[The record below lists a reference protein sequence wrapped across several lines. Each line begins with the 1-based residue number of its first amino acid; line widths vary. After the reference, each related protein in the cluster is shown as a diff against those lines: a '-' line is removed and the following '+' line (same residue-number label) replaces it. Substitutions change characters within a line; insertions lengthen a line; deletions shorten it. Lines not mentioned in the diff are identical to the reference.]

1 MLFLPIVVLVY
12 FLAVA
17 VHEAGHFS
25 GFEKNG
31 IRMRAIFVT
40 VFLLIR
46 ESDGWKLKVRPNSVT
61 LLGGVAIPDL
71 PVVKDREHFKRLQ
84 RAYARAVLD
93 GPIASVLFC
102 FAVLLLT
109 MPFFFLSTDGM
120 VRRILSVVAFSVIAI
135 TVLLLIGCMMKTETV
150 IGDFPAYRLCKSDSS
165 FVAMQLYQY
174 AAFSSDP
181 ELVRR
186 KNRFLKELMLEDLKT
201 KYRQRNFRVFTLN
214 TIDIFVMEYLTGV
227 SEELPETVREY
238 VRTLLLSPVVR
249 KKIPHSEVGIALW
262 FHMIR
267 LLSLRQKTWE
277 NALEEYR
284 FLMDNI
290 NGSDPVNRYLTRQI
304 EHVLGL
310 ADHSEFLKEKKNIR
324 VSSVH
329 GLWRNF
335 EGYYMDEIKLNHDA
349 IEQSHR

>member
-1 MLFLPIVVLVY
+1 MLFLLIVVLVY

-71 PVVKDREHFKRLQ
+71 PVVKDRKHFERLQ
-84 RAYARAVLD
+84 RVYAKAILD

-109 MPFFFLSTDGM
+109 VPLFFLPADGT
-120 VRRILSVVAFSVIAI
+120 VQRILSAVILSVIVI
-135 TVLLLIGCMMKTETV
+135 TVFLLVGCMMKTETV
-150 IGDFPAYRLCKSDSS
+150 IGDFPAYRLCKNDPS

-181 ELVRR
+181 DHVRR
-186 KNRFLKELMLEDLKT
+186 ENRFLKGLMLEALKAE
-201 KYRQRNFRVFTLN
+201 YRQRDFRVFTLN
-214 TIDIFVMEYLTGV
+214 TIDIFIMEYLTGV
-227 SEELPETVREY
+227 SKELPEVVWKY
-238 VRTLLLSPVVR
+238 IRTLLLSPVVR
-249 KKIPHSEVGIALW
+249 RKIPHSEVATVLW

-267 LLSLRQKTWE
+267 LLSLREKTWE

-290 NGSDPVNRYLTRQI
+290 NGNDPVNRYLTRQI
-304 EHVLGL
+304 EQVLGL
-310 ADHSEFLKEKKNIR
+310 ADQSEFLKEKKNIR